1 MSRTLVIVVVAL
13 ILLLLIALGAAAWL
27 TGQYN
32 AIVTAEEQIDAR
44 WSDVET
50 SYQRRLDLIP
60 NLVET
65 VKGVADFERETYT
78 AVAEARARAGQVTLT
93 PEMLSNPQALARFQQ
108 AQSEVGSALSRLLVA
123 VERYPQLK
131 ANENFRDLQVQLEG
145 TENRIAVARRRFNEA
160 VQQYNLMVRRFPGR
174 LVAALFGF
182 EPRPYFEAEAGAE
195 QAPEVAF

>member
-1 MSRTLVIVVVAL
+1 MSRTLVTGVV
-13 ILLLLIALGAAAWL
+13 ILLVLLLIGLGLAGWL
-27 TGQYN
+27 TAQYN
-32 AIVTAEEQIDAR
+32 GMVTAEERIDAR

-50 SYQRRLDLIP
+50 NYQRRLDLIP

-65 VKGVADFERETYT
+65 VKGVADFEKETYT

-93 PEMLSNPQALARFQQ
+93 PEMLGNPQALQRFEQ

-145 TENRIAVARRRFNEA
+145 TENRIAVSRKRFNEA
-160 VQQYNLMVRRFPGR
+160 VQQYNLTVRRFPGR

-182 EPRPYFEAEAGAE
+182 ESRPYFEAEAGAE
-195 QAPEVAF
+195 QAPEVSF